1 MFFAPLFFRV
11 TKMLYFTLEVLPL
24 TEDKYLFITAGKKPI
39 DINKQCSGACKGRK
53 EFKVFINTQI
63 LPPM

>member
-1 MFFAPLFFRV
+1 VFFAPLFFRV

-24 TEDKYLFITAGKKPI
+24 TEDIYLFITAGKKPI
-39 DINKQCSGACKGRK
+39 DINKQCSGACRK
-53 EFKVFINTQI
+53 EFKVFINTRI

>member
-1 MFFAPLFFRV
+1 
-11 TKMLYFTLEVLPL
+11 MLYFTLEVLPL